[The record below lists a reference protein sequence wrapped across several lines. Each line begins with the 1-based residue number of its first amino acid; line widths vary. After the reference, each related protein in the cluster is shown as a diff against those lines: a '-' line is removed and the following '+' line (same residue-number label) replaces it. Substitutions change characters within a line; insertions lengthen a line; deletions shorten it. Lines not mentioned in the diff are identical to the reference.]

1 MSDQWMDAVSAVA
14 RRDLAGGRHSAGRA
28 ATCLA
33 LLSLSIAFMSA
44 SAQTAGAHWSK
55 ISLTPSKTEPYY
67 ACPPTEDRPV
77 CQMIIVPT
85 PKRADRGPQRAGAA
99 GAGSPAYEG
108 GGFGGGLSPANL
120 RSAYG
125 LTSASEADGS
135 GQTIAVID
143 AYDDATAETDMN
155 HYREK
160 YGIPACGSGCF
171 TKVNQEGGTA
181 EHGEKFS
188 EEWIGETSLDLDMVS
203 AICPNCHILL
213 VEANNEQPLSLLASD
228 NEAVKLG
235 ATELS
240 DSWAFPETGSYTEDN
255 SYVDHPG
262 IPIAAAGGDQGY
274 EVKFPA
280 SSPYVIAVG
289 GTILQK
295 ASNSRGWE
303 ETAWPYTGSGCS
315 KYQPKPSW
323 QTASPSCAY
332 RTTNDVAADASRETS
347 VSVYD
352 SYYPLE
358 ENREHWGYGDGTS
371 AATPIVASTM
381 ALANAYTKSLPGAE
395 ALYLEALQNGTG
407 VLDDIVS
414 GSNGSCGGSYL
425 CTAGVG
431 YDGPT
436 GLGSLWGVP
445 TVTQTLPTA
454 TTEAATGIQQ
464 TEATL
469 HASVNPNGPEAE
481 YYFEYGT
488 TTSYGSSTNRGHVGY
503 GTKAVAESATIIG
516 LKPGTTYHYRIVA
529 SSPGVTVEGSDQIL
543 TTLVEPNVFFVDA
556 NHGNTMTDRWENSS
570 GWLQTRFEG
579 DEITKATSPSA
590 LMVNGEANVFFADAS
605 KSNTITDRWDSVAL
619 GGWTQTNFGGD
630 EVAKGTSPFALI
642 VNGETNVFFVDANK
656 SDTITDRWDSVAL
669 GGWTQTNLGG
679 DEVAKGTSPSAI
691 MVGREVNV
699 FFVDASQR
707 GNRRRFHGEP
717 S

>member
-1 MSDQWMDAVSAVA
+1 MSDQWMDAVWAVA
-14 RRDLAGGRHSAGRA
+14 RRDLVGGRHSAGRA

-108 GGFGGGLSPANL
+108 GGFGGGFSPANL

-171 TKVNQEGGTA
+171 RKVNQEGGTA
-181 EHGEKFS
+181 EHGQEFS
-188 EEWIGETSLDLDMVS
+188 ERWIGETSLDLDMVS

-213 VEANNEQPLSLLASD
+213 VEANNEEPLSLLASD
-228 NEAVKLG
+228 NEAAKLG
-235 ATELS
+235 ATEIS

-280 SSPYVIAVG
+280 ASPYVIAVG
-289 GTILQK
+289 GTTLTK

-303 ETAWPYTGSGCS
+303 ETAWLYTGSGCS

-323 QTASPSCAY
+323 QTASPSCSY
-332 RTTNDVAADASRETS
+332 RTTNDVAAVASNETP

-358 ENREHWGYGDGTS
+358 GNGEHWGYGDGTS

-445 TVTQTLPTA
+445 SVTQTLPTA
-454 TTEAATGIQQ
+454 TTEAATGIS
-464 TEATL
+464 TTGAEL
-469 HASVNPNGPEAE
+469 HGAVNPNGPETH
-481 YYFEYGT
+481 YYFQYGET
-488 TTSYGSSTNRGHVGY
+488 TAYGSSTP
-503 GTKAVAESATIIG
+503 ESDLGFGVSSTPVHATIAG
-516 LKPGTTYHYRIVA
+516 LKPETTYHYRIVA
-529 SSPGVTVEGSDQIL
+529 SSPAGTSYGEDRTLTTPSPPTVTTEPATGVTETGAVL
-543 TTLVEPNVFFVDA
+543 
-556 NHGNTMTDRWENSS
+556 HGH
-570 GWLQTRFEG
+570 
-579 DEITKATSPSA
+579 I
-590 LMVNGEANVFFADAS
+590 
-605 KSNTITDRWDSVAL
+605 
-619 GGWTQTNFGGD
+619 
-630 EVAKGTSPFALI
+630 
-642 VNGETNVFFVDANK
+642 
-656 SDTITDRWDSVAL
+656 
-669 GGWTQTNLGG
+669 
-679 DEVAKGTSPSAI
+679 
-691 MVGREVNV
+691 
-699 FFVDASQR
+699 
-707 GNRRRFHGEP
+707 
-717 S
+717 